1 MIQSALKVSSTEN
14 ISKRMELEF
23 FRNWL
28 VVSRKTPNEIFKS
41 LELDNAGSTLFTNP
55 FLDTWIQYMTAFN
68 KLKPRDKTDM
78 IETFLRYFG
87 EGNLL
92 QMIKTGKKIPKTEK
106 VALDMERALLLYQ
119 ITAKK
124 NKDTTKSTESSAYS
138 YGKDDYGHDD
148 YSHDDYGYDAY
159 AYEHDDYKSS
169 DYKVDD
175 YEHKGYGGGYS
186 YGYKTYGSDCD
197 DYSDDDYDKGNDY
210 YGHGNDYYSY
220 DKGYGYGYGYYP
232 DTTRRTM
239 VDMAV
244 DTTQTT
250 TRRMA
255 TATTTPTTLVTAT
268 STAIA
273 TGNQATLALSLPHR
287 VLVLM
292 VARRSLQL

>member
-1 MIQSALKVSSTEN
+1 MMKTVRVHYSDFSLANMIQSALKVSSTEN

-220 DKGYGYGYGYYP
+220 
-232 DTTRRTM
+232 
-239 VDMAV
+239 
-244 DTTQTT
+244 
-250 TRRMA
+250 
-255 TATTTPTTLVTAT
+255 
-268 STAIA
+268 
-273 TGNQATLALSLPHR
+273 
-287 VLVLM
+287 
-292 VARRSLQL
+292 